1 MDDAKQVIRRWER
14 LKGDR
19 ANHERVWQEIAEVC
33 RPWRADFTIQR
44 APGQKRGDQ
53 QYDGTAAA
61 ALKNLGAGL
70 WSMVTNSATKWF
82 DLQHPDPGINAD
94 QGVRLWLEHVG
105 QRMGDAFQANGQ
117 RFYSEAQDF
126 YEDLSAFGTALM
138 WVDEAAAGG
147 RLTFSNRALSECCI
161 AQNDEERI
169 DTVIRQFEWTAEQA
183 WMHWQDKAPEAV
195 RKCVEKDPDRRF
207 TFLHAVM
214 PNRGFLPRRLDYKG
228 KPWVSCYICK
238 DTGEEIQRGGYN
250 EFPYMVARWSNMARS
265 IYGESPAM
273 VGLTD
278 IKVLNAMEKTQLV
291 AAQKAADPPL
301 LAADEDALSTVRMTP
316 SGITYGAISPEGRP
330 LVQPLQTGA
339 SFNLTLEMSDQR
351 RNAVRE
357 AFHYSLLLM
366 TQNANATA
374 TEVMARQEEKLRLMG
389 PHLGRICTEF
399 LDPLIER
406 CYQIMSRGGAF
417 DAPPEVLMQAPQIKV
432 EYVSPLAKAQRSAE
446 AGSIMRTMQAVLPMT
461 QIKPDILDNFD
472 MDKVARALTDGF
484 GAPADLLRD
493 PQQIAQERQQ
503 KQQMQQM
510 MQMTQMAPGIK
521 DGAGALKDLAQ
532 AGAIAQQAQQQ
543 PQGAPA

>member
-19 ANHERVWQEIAEVC
+19 ANHERVWQDIAEVC
-33 RPWRADFTIQR
+33 RPWRADFTIRR
-44 APGQKRGDQ
+44 ADGQKRGDQ

-82 DLQHPDPGINAD
+82 DLQHPDPNINAD

-105 QRMGDAFQANGQ
+105 SRMGDAFQANGQ

-126 YEDLSAFGTALM
+126 YEDLSAFGTAIM
-138 WVDEAAAGG
+138 WVDEAASGG

-161 AQNDEERI
+161 AQNDEEKI
-169 DTVIRQFEWTAEQA
+169 DTVVRQFEWTAEQA
-183 WMHWQDKAPEAV
+183 WMHWGDKAPEAV
-195 RKCVEKDPDRRF
+195 RKHVEKDPDRRF

-214 PNRGFLPRRLDYKG
+214 PNRGFLPKRLDYKG

-238 DTGEEIQRGGYN
+238 DSGEEIQRGGFN

-273 VGLTD
+273 VALTD

-301 LAADEDALSTVRMTP
+301 LAADEDVLSTVRMTP
-316 SGITYGAISPEGRP
+316 SGITYGAISAEGRP
-330 LVQPLQTGA
+330 LVMPLQTGA
-339 SFNLTLEMSDQR
+339 SFNLTLEMAQER
-351 RNAVRE
+351 RNAIRE

-406 CYQIMSRGGAF
+406 CYQIMTRGGAF
-417 DAPPEVLMQAPQIKV
+417 MPPPEVLMQAPQIKV

-446 AGSIMRTMQAVLPMT
+446 AGSILRTMQAVLPMAE
-461 QIKPDILDNFD
+461 QQPDLLENFD
-472 MDKVARALTDGF
+472 MDKVVRGLADGF
-484 GAPADLLRD
+484 GAPAELLRD
-493 PQQIAQERQQ
+493 PRQIAEARAQRAQMKQ
-503 KQQMQQM
+503 IQQMA
-510 MQMTQMAPGIK
+510 T
-521 DGAGALKDLAQ
+521 LAQ
-532 AGAIAQQAQQQ
+532 PLQQGAQGMKAMAEAGAIAQQAQQ